1 MRKTL
6 VWTTIPFLVV
16 VFLFVIIYDS
26 VSYFWSEPNNFRK
39 KRMENKFDNIIEV
52 LDRWSRK

>member
-26 VSYFWSEPNNFRK
+26 VSYFLSEPDDFRQ
-39 KRMENKFDNIIEV
+39 KRMENKFDNIIDV